1 MLNTLYT
8 IQDPTKQ
15 AVFRQA
21 KKSFLEKKNDKK
33 YVSNEEQLAIIQE
46 KNRKITSI
54 ALGGLLGCAAIAMA
68 SYFAII
74 SGKCDR
80 IVNNIATVLG
90 NVIGKIDKFLH
101 NSANSKGGL
110 EFDSSRARKH
120 LNNIGVNKQGLISGA
135 HEIKE
140 CIETLKQAGGNIKF
154 IKESK
159 TKNGLWEIGYEIN
172 GKMPDEPKTVYISEK
187 LSEEFVEDL
196 INLCKK
202 YNNNELETMTKK
214 IIKNKKFNSTEDFIE
229 IIEQALKEGCVIK
242 TRDIQIQE
250 TKARNNYRRLEK
262 QLKHLQEEVN
272 TKKIEL
278 EIKQKEAKQAL
289 ENYKKIHQAMGD
301 FDSKAEEFKRLKT
314 ACGNAK
320 QEMKNLE
327 GELLEFENKVE
338 KAKKHYDHTCN
349 SVNIFG
355 TKDGKLF
362 ASFAHYE
369 GDKLVVDSYFPIANG
384 SRMQEEYLA
393 QQLNDNN
400 EINMRDFKYII
411 GASREKINKFI
422 NKLLKEKE
430 EIAKDG
436 VRKIGAT
443 VSTIPI
449 IASNIE
455 IEKLNKEREKAAKG
469 NSEKSLR

>member
-1 MLNTLYT
+1 
-8 IQDPTKQ
+8 
-15 AVFRQA
+15 
-21 KKSFLEKKNDKK
+21 
-33 YVSNEEQLAIIQE
+33 
-46 KNRKITSI
+46 
-54 ALGGLLGCAAIAMA
+54 
-68 SYFAII
+68 
-74 SGKCDR
+74 
-80 IVNNIATVLG
+80 
-90 NVIGKIDKFLH
+90 
-101 NSANSKGGL
+101 
-110 EFDSSRARKH
+110 
-120 LNNIGVNKQGLISGA
+120 
-135 HEIKE
+135 
-140 CIETLKQAGGNIKF
+140 
-154 IKESK
+154 
-159 TKNGLWEIGYEIN
+159 
-172 GKMPDEPKTVYISEK
+172 
-187 LSEEFVEDL
+187 
-196 INLCKK
+196 
-202 YNNNELETMTKK
+202 
-214 IIKNKKFNSTEDFIE
+214 
-229 IIEQALKEGCVIK
+229 
-242 TRDIQIQE
+242 
-250 TKARNNYRRLEK
+250 
-262 QLKHLQEEVN
+262 
-272 TKKIEL
+272 
-278 EIKQKEAKQAL
+278 
-289 ENYKKIHQAMGD
+289 
-301 FDSKAEEFKRLKT
+301 
-314 ACGNAK
+314 
-320 QEMKNLE
+320 MKNLE

-411 GASREKINKFI
+411 GASREKINKFV